1 MEHLE
6 LELEA
11 HSWWFC
17 STHEYCKTT
26 KYELQTP
33 SGSDRMRSLLFQ
45 RAVSSQR
52 RCLLQPWILFSK
64 LDGRNLIG
72 PMLFSQ
78 MTMGWNYVGE
88 PFGSGVFPVKNSVEI
103 LLPPPV
109 YEWKSKNKYFS
120 EKLQNSD
127 PVSNP

>member
-1 MEHLE
+1 M
-6 LELEA
+6 
-11 HSWWFC
+11 
-17 STHEYCKTT
+17 K
-26 KYELQTP
+26 
-33 SGSDRMRSLLFQ
+33 SLLFQ

-78 MTMGWNYVGE
+78 MMMGWNYVGE
-88 PFGSGVFPVKNSVEI
+88 PFGSGGFFPVKNSVEI
-103 LLPPPV
+103 PLPLPCTNGNQ
-109 YEWKSKNKYFS
+109 KIHIFS